1 VSDFGTNPTF
11 KNVDVNGDLNVDGDL
26 TLTDITLTG
35 DLTVSG
41 TVDGRDI
48 STDGTKLDGIE
59 AGATTDQTDAQIR
72 AAVEAATDSNVFTDA
87 DHTKLNGIEAGATT
101 DQTASEIR
109 ALVESATD
117 SNVFTDAD
125 HTKLNGIEAS
135 ADVTDTTN
143 VTSAGALMDSE
154 VTNLSQVKS
163 FDSSDYAT
171 AAQGTKA
178 DNALPKAGGAMT
190 GAITTNSTFDGRDV
204 ATDGTKLD
212 GIEASA
218 DVTDTANV
226 TSAGALM
233 DSEITNLAQV
243 KAFDSSDYATAAQG
257 TTADNALPKAG
268 GTMTGGL
275 TVQGTVAA
283 TAVTGDGS
291 GLTNLP
297 AGTAIGGNTGVSFN
311 DNIKVKF
318 GTSDDLQIYHD
329 GSNSYVQNVGTG
341 ELRLLGTVT
350 SDGLTVETTA
360 DNGAVIQAHDNSTT
374 TYPLKV
380 QNAAGSGRLEIGT
393 YGINNNI
400 DLKIQ
405 TADTNR
411 INVDTNGDISFYEDT
426 GSTAKLMWKASEE
439 ELRISQDQA
448 VTLGSVGGTGTL
460 PYVGFGTYWDG
471 SKLRAHAGSYYGYA
485 LTTDRPNNKVSLQR
499 YDSSGPVTG
508 NITLAGN
515 SVGIGIAAPDTIIHG
530 AKDGGATLTLE
541 NTDTT
546 IAANDLIGGID
557 FKGNDASEDG
567 NEVLAYIRAKAVDAT
582 PDSYLSFGTLGNA
595 GGVDDTVTERIRID
609 KSGNLLVGTT
619 SIPATLTGTST
630 EVGIGF
636 DGASGYGAFVRDGSV
651 SLYANRLTSD
661 GTIQEFRKDGT
672 TVGSVSAYSSN
683 LLIGTG
689 NTNLR
694 FFDSSKII
702 LPRTASN
709 GASNGVIDLGD
720 SGNRFKDLHLSG
732 TAYSGHILA
741 GATAQIGTGSN
752 LIKADGDT
760 LALDVYTSTSTAG
773 RDVFAV
779 RSDIGG
785 TETKVG
791 VIEANGDFQSATNSY
806 GSISDQ
812 SVKQDIVDANSQM
825 EDVKNIRLRNYR
837 LIDHVTA
844 YGDDA
849 KVHLGVVAQELEAE
863 NMDGLVSEN
872 ADGVKGVRYSVM
884 LLKALGALQETITM
898 VEDLQA
904 ENTQIKARLTALEG

>member
-1 VSDFGTNPTF
+1 MRIDSVGRLLQGTTSVNMGIGNTTTGSQLSDYI
-11 KNVDVNGDLNVDGDL
+11 V
-26 TLTDITLTG
+26 
-35 DLTVSG
+35 
-41 TVDGRDI
+41 
-48 STDGTKLDGIE
+48 
-59 AGATTDQTDAQIR
+59 
-72 AAVEAATDSNVFTDA
+72 
-87 DHTKLNGIEAGATT
+87 
-101 DQTASEIR
+101 ASR
-109 ALVESATD
+109 T
-117 SNVFTDAD
+117 
-125 HTKLNGIEAS
+125 
-135 ADVTDTTN
+135 
-143 VTSAGALMDSE
+143 AGALDQAAAYFNKNSLDGDIAQFRKDGAT
-154 VTNLSQVKS
+154 VGSIGTIGSDLTIGTGDVALRFQDGSDNLIPHNV
-163 FDSSDYAT
+163 A
-171 AAQGTKA
+171 
-178 DNALPKAGGAMT
+178 
-190 GAITTNSTFDGRDV
+190 TNSTRD
-204 ATDGTKLD
+204 AGINIGT
-212 GIEASA
+212 S
-218 DVTDTANV
+218 
-226 TSAGALM
+226 GARFKDLHL
-233 DSEITNLAQV
+233 S
-243 KAFDSSDYATAAQG
+243 
-257 TTADNALPKAG
+257 
-268 GTMTGGL
+268 
-275 TVQGTVAA
+275 
-283 TAVTGDGS
+283 
-291 GLTNLP
+291 
-297 AGTAIGGNTGVSFN
+297 GTAYADQVS
-311 DNIKVKF
+311 
-318 GTSDDLQIYHD
+318 
-329 GSNSYVQNVGTG
+329 
-341 ELRLLGTVT
+341 
-350 SDGLTVETTA
+350 
-360 DNGAVIQAHDNSTT
+360 
-374 TYPLKV
+374 
-380 QNAAGSGRLEIGT
+380 
-393 YGINNNI
+393 
-400 DLKIQ
+400 
-405 TADTNR
+405 
-411 INVDTNGDISFYEDT
+411 
-426 GSTAKLMWKASEE
+426 
-439 ELRISQDQA
+439 
-448 VTLGSVGGTGTL
+448 
-460 PYVGFGTYWDG
+460 
-471 SKLRAHAGSYYGYA
+471 
-485 LTTDRPNNKVSLQR
+485 
-499 YDSSGPVTG
+499 
-508 NITLAGN
+508 
-515 SVGIGIAAPDTIIHG
+515 IGIAAPDTIIHG